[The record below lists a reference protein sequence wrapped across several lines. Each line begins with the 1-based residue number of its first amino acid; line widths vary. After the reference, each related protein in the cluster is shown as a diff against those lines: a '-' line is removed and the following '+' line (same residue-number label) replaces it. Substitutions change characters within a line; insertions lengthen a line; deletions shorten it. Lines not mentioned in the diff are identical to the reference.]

1 MIRSPFNAGWTFRPK
16 ANEFAELTG
25 AAMPPVPVTLPHDA
39 IIGTPRDPD
48 AEGGAAT
55 GYFHGGTWEYSKS
68 FDAPQEWA
76 GKRIYLEFEGIYRSS
91 LVYVN
96 GALARSWASGYTGFT
111 VPLNDF
117 LVLGE
122 ENTLRVEA
130 RAHRDSRWYSG
141 GGIHRPVHLMV
152 AGTVHVPLDGVT
164 VTTEEI
170 SQGFAT
176 ITVRTEI
183 TNAADRLAT
192 VQAETLITAPDGTL
206 VVRDS
211 APVTLGRGETTV
223 STRRLVVE
231 NPALWSLDDPAL
243 HQVQVLLRLNQE
255 IVDETQVRFG
265 IRQFAVDPIR
275 GLRLNG
281 REVKLRGACV
291 HHDNG
296 LLGAAT
302 IGRAEERRVELLK
315 DAGFNA
321 IRSSHN
327 PLSRA
332 MLDACDKHGMLVMD
346 EAFDAWTQSKNDF
359 DYVLDFEASWE
370 RDIEAMVRKDR
381 NHASVFAYSTGNE
394 IPEVATPHGARW
406 ARKLANRVRELDP
419 TRFVTHALNGQLA
432 VMKEFIAEMMADPQG
447 NPEVHEGMGIN
458 TMMSQMAELGNH
470 IGASELATNRTEE
483 AFSTVDIAG
492 MNYTEARYELDRELF
507 PHRVIVGAETFATHI
522 DKLWALVTDNTHV
535 IGDFTWT
542 GWDYLGE
549 VGIGR
554 TRYTD
559 TDDDGVTARYPWL
572 LAHVGD
578 IDITG
583 HRRPASFYR
592 EIVFGLRPTPYIA
605 VGRPENHDREI
616 ASSPWA
622 WSDSIASW
630 TWPTFEGKPITVE
643 VYSDADEV
651 ELLLNDT
658 PIGRAPAG
666 AGHRYRAVFETTYHP
681 GTLTAVSYS
690 DGDEVARHQL
700 ATAQGR
706 TRVKATADRTQI
718 SAADTDLA
726 FIDIALVDD
735 DGSLFSS
742 ADQPLTVS
750 VSGPGTLQA
759 FGTANPTNEHTHFT
773 DETHRTY
780 DGRALA
786 IIRPTAAGSI
796 TINVSAADGTA
807 TEVTVG
813 AGMTTDNNLAR
824 RAHR

>member
-1 MIRSPFNAGWTFRPK
+1 M
-16 ANEFAELTG
+16 
-25 AAMPPVPVTLPHDA
+25 
-39 IIGTPRDPD
+39 
-48 AEGGAAT
+48 
-55 GYFHGGTWEYSKS
+55 
-68 FDAPQEWA
+68 
-76 GKRIYLEFEGIYRSS
+76 
-91 LVYVN
+91 
-96 GALARSWASGYTGFT
+96 
-111 VPLNDF
+111 
-117 LVLGE
+117 
-122 ENTLRVEA
+122 
-130 RAHRDSRWYSG
+130 
-141 GGIHRPVHLMV
+141 
-152 AGTVHVPLDGVT
+152 
-164 VTTEEI
+164 
-170 SQGFAT
+170 
-176 ITVRTEI
+176 
-183 TNAADRLAT
+183 
-192 VQAETLITAPDGTL
+192 
-206 VVRDS
+206 
-211 APVTLGRGETTV
+211 
-223 STRRLVVE
+223 
-231 NPALWSLDDPAL
+231 
-243 HQVQVLLRLNQE
+243 
-255 IVDETQVRFG
+255 
-265 IRQFAVDPIR
+265 
-275 GLRLNG
+275 
-281 REVKLRGACV
+281 KLRGACV

-332 MLDACDKHGMLVMD
+332 MLDACDEHGMLVMD

-432 VMKEFIAEMMADPQG
+432 VMKEFIAETMADPQG

-507 PHRVIVGAETFATHI
+507 PHRVIVGAETFATQI

-592 EIVFGLRPTPYIA
+592 EIVFGLRPYPSIA

-700 ATAQGR
+700 ASAQGR

-780 DGRALA
+780 NGRALA

-807 TEVTVG
+807 AEVTVG
-813 AGMTTDNNLAR
+813 AADDDG
-824 RAHR
+824 

>member
-1 MIRSPFNAGWTFRPK
+1 MIRSQFNTGWTFRPK
-16 ANEFAELTG
+16 SNEFAELAG
-25 AAMPPVPVTLPHDA
+25 AATPPVPVTLPHDA
-39 IIGTPRDPD
+39 VIGTPREPD
-48 AEGGAAT
+48 TEGGAAT
-55 GYFHGGTWEYSKS
+55 GYFRGGTWEYFKTI
-68 FDAPQEWA
+68 DVPKEWA
-76 GKRIYLEFEGIYRSS
+76 QKRVYLEFEGIYRSS

-96 GALARSWASGYTGFT
+96 GALARSWASGYTGFI
-111 VPLNDF
+111 VPLDDLLTF
-117 LVLGE
+117 GVK
-122 ENTLRVEA
+122 NTLRVEA

-152 AGTVHVPLDGVT
+152 AEPIHVPLDGVT

-170 SQGFAT
+170 SGRFAT

-183 TNAADRLAT
+183 TNTADRPASIW
-192 VQAETLITAPDGTL
+192 AETRITAPNGSTVAYDK
-206 VVRDS
+206 
-211 APVTLGRGETTV
+211 APVTMGSGETT
-223 STRRLVVE
+223 THTQRLLIE
-231 NPALWSLDDPAL
+231 NPALWSIDDPAL
-243 HQVQVLLRLNQE
+243 HQVQVLLRRDEE
-255 IVDETQVRFG
+255 IVDETQARFG

-281 REVKLRGACV
+281 QDVKLRGACV

-302 IGRAEERRVELLK
+302 MGRAEERRVELLK

-332 MLDACDKHGMLVMD
+332 MLDACDEHGMLVMD
-346 EAFDAWTQSKNDF
+346 EAFDVWTQSKNDF
-359 DYVLDFEASWE
+359 DYALDFEASWE
-370 RDIEAMVRKDR
+370 QDIEAMVRKDR
-381 NHASVFAYSTGNE
+381 NHACVFAYSTGNE
-394 IPEVATPHGARW
+394 IPEVATPQGARW

-432 VMKEFIAEMMADPQG
+432 VMKEFIAEMIA
-447 NPEVHEGMGIN
+447 NPNNNREIHEGMGIN
-458 TMMSQMAELGNH
+458 TMMTQMAEFGNH

-492 MNYTEARYELDRELF
+492 MNYTEARYELDRERF
-507 PHRVIVGAETFATHI
+507 PNRVIVGAETFATQI
-522 DKLWALVTDNTHV
+522 DKLWELVTNNTHV

-559 TDDDGVTARYPWL
+559 SDDDGVTARYPWL

-605 VGRPENHDREI
+605 VGRPENHHRHT

-651 ELLLNDT
+651 ELLLNDAS
-658 PIGRAPAG
+658 IGRAPTG
-666 AGHRYRAVFETTYHP
+666 AGHRYRALFETTYHP
-681 GTLTAVSYS
+681 GTLTAVSYCG
-690 DGDEVARHQL
+690 GDEVARHQL
-700 ATAQGR
+700 ATAHGR
-706 TRVKATADRTQI
+706 TRVHATADRTQI
-718 SAADTDLA
+718 RADTTDLA
-726 FIDIALVDD
+726 FVDIALVDD
-735 DGSLFSS
+735 NGALFSS
-742 ADQPLTVS
+742 ADQTLTLT

-773 DETHRTY
+773 HETHHTY

-786 IIRPTAAGSI
+786 IIRPTAVGTI
-796 TINVSAADGTA
+796 TLTVSTADGTTA
-807 TEVTVG
+807 EVIID
-813 AGMTTDNNLAR
+813 AA
-824 RAHR
+824 APC